1 MAYVLD
7 LPETRV
13 KRCSCSTT
21 LNDYLIDLAEHSMS
35 LSGTDN
41 SPETQDR
48 VKARFAL
55 LRECLAQLQSSGSS
69 KNPSVLDRAR
79 TLEIQNCLA
88 HEAVHDFTQGD
99 DAELF
104 ISAIRTAHADH
115 VLSLPKAHQSAG
127 DEVLCR
133 AAKKCLSTDVKSAI
147 LRMNLETLSTSQLI
161 TVIEENFASKLSIF
175 QELRK
180 PHDVQY
186 DPTKGL
192 GPYFNELQEASRHS
206 FRQVERLFRKE
217 AAKDS
222 AKEAGTAVKPEP
234 AEVQEVTPT
243 PTQPTDPPAPAE
255 IVKASELNDLYAAT
269 LGYLTV
275 CRVYPQIAIQM
286 TGDIDECRTAQHVFQ
301 RAKSLLDRLP
311 KSVTSESSATLA
323 GRSFDKKPAPKSDNS
338 NMEKSIKT
346 LTDQISKLV
355 NAVSAPT
362 KDSNKDSS
370 KDSKDNNGN
379 RNGRWG
385 NKGNKGKS
393 NSSKAGIATTKAND
407 HSQSHNAADSLF
419 RTEN

>member
-1 MAYVLD
+1 
-7 LPETRV
+7 
-13 KRCSCSTT
+13 
-21 LNDYLIDLAEHSMS
+21 
-35 LSGTDN
+35 
-41 SPETQDR
+41 
-48 VKARFAL
+48 
-55 LRECLAQLQSSGSS
+55 
-69 KNPSVLDRAR
+69 
-79 TLEIQNCLA
+79 
-88 HEAVHDFTQGD
+88 
-99 DAELF
+99 
-104 ISAIRTAHADH
+104 
-115 VLSLPKAHQSAG
+115 
-127 DEVLCR
+127 
-133 AAKKCLSTDVKSAI
+133 
-147 LRMNLETLSTSQLI
+147 MNLETLSTSQLI

-269 LGYLTV
+269 LCYLPV

-362 KDSNKDSS
+362 KDSNKDSN

>member
-7 LPETRV
+7 LPDDRV
-13 KRCSCSTT
+13 KRCSCRTT
-21 LNDYLIDLAEHSMS
+21 LNDYLIDLAEYSMS
-35 LSGTDN
+35 SGTED
-41 SPETQDR
+41 TDLQAR
-48 VKARFAL
+48 IKARFEL
-55 LRECLAQLQSSGSS
+55 LRECIAKLQSSGSS
-69 KNPSVLDRAR
+69 NNLPVIDRAR

-88 HEAVHDFTQGD
+88 HEAVHDFTTGD

-104 ISAIRTAHADH
+104 ISAIRNAHADQ
-115 VLSLPKAHQSAG
+115 VLTLPKGQQSAG
-127 DEVLCR
+127 DEILCR

-147 LRMNLETLSTSQLI
+147 QRLNIETVSTAQLI
-161 TVIEENFASKLSIF
+161 AVIEENFASKLSIF

-186 DPTKGL
+186 DSAKGL

-222 AKEAGTAVKPEP
+222 SKEAGATIKPEP
-234 AEVQEVTPT
+234 VPEVQLVNST
-243 PTQPTDPPAPAE
+243 PTQPTAPAE

-275 CRVYPQIAIQM
+275 CRVYPKIAIQM

-311 KSVTSESSATLA
+311 KSVTSEESAALA
-323 GRSFDKKPAPKSDNS
+323 GRTYDKKQAPKSES
-338 NMEKSIKT
+338 ANMEKTMKT
-346 LTDQISKLV
+346 LADQISKLV
-355 NAVSAPT
+355 HVISPG
-362 KDSNKDSS
+362 KDSAKDSS
-370 KDSKDNNGN
+370 KDSKDNNGK
-379 RNGRWG
+379 RRWH

-393 NSSKAGIATTKAND
+393 NNSKAGAAATTAID
-407 HSQSHNAADSLF
+407 HSQGQNAADALF
-419 RTEN
+419 RPED

>member
-35 LSGTDN
+35 LSG
-41 SPETQDR
+41 SETEMQDQ

-147 LRMNLETLSTSQLI
+147 LRMNLETRSTSQLI

-186 DPTKGL
+186 DSTKGL

-234 AEVQEVTPT
+234 ASEVQEVTPP
-243 PTQPTDPPAPAE
+243 PTQPTDPPASTE

-311 KSVTSESSATLA
+311 KSVTSESSALA

-362 KDSNKDSS
+362 KDPN

-379 RNGRWG
+379 RNGKWG

-393 NSSKAGIATTKAND
+393 NFSKAGVATTKADD
-407 HSQSHNAADSLF
+407 HSQSQNAADSLF
-419 RTEN
+419 RFEN